1 MTFGIL
7 ISSPSLLEH
16 FQALSRSHKR
26 TIRGGG
32 RGTCSIRTL
41 NCSNSW
47 IFSISV
53 RYVWKGPWWFWLIEK
68 LSVMLHL
75 VAWECLVLTFVDM
88 KHLPFDRFATDGQNP
103 TFTFPRDNDRIYY
116 GDPFALGHLWPQ
128 RPNILAQS
136 TSSTIIERILA
147 FEGLSKS

>member
-1 MTFGIL
+1 M
-7 ISSPSLLEH
+7 
-16 FQALSRSHKR
+16 
-26 TIRGGG
+26 
-32 RGTCSIRTL
+32 
-41 NCSNSW
+41 
-47 IFSISV
+47 
-53 RYVWKGPWWFWLIEK
+53 IEK